1 LSPPATKSHV
11 DGLNVNAGTL
21 DGLDSSQFLRSD
33 TSDIT
38 TGTLTVNTATNTLP
52 LVIARNGSASEAL
65 KIGINDGSA
74 VFKHIQD
81 EAYNGVYQF
90 YVQNDQKL
98 AIDHS
103 GINISGSVKV
113 ADDTRLAPAAGAGTI
128 RWNSGKLQNS
138 DGSEWKD
145 VSYTPLGSNSGTPG
159 TTCLA
164 ILDAGDANG
173 DGIYWIRP
181 GASAAFEAYCYM
193 GGDWPGATLVQS
205 FAGSRSGSENRTA
218 AIGDPIPQPN
228 HSYSSFADTRIN
240 EIKATSPNT
249 NGYIARCHKG
259 GGWVGAGSYCVG
271 FIRTSCTYS
280 GSGTPP
286 VGCEN
291 SWISQSSTSY
301 CTRDQH
307 HDSYRGFEGHN
318 CSNSNGSSW
327 GSYSHVDNQFM
338 IWEHAGGTTYC
349 GGWDTEWNSCELLI
363 R

>member
-1 LSPPATKSHV
+1 LAAALGDDANYASTTTTALGNRYTKAETDGKIVELSPPTDISGKFDKTGGTVS
-11 DGLNVNAGTL
+11 GNVN
-21 DGLDSSQFLRSD
+21 
-33 TSDIT
+33 
-38 TGTLTVNTATNTLP
+38 V
-52 LVIARNGSASEAL
+52 
-65 KIGINDGSA
+65 
-74 VFKHIQD
+74 
-81 EAYNGVYQF
+81 
-90 YVQNDQKL
+90 
-98 AIDHS
+98 
-103 GINISGSVKV
+103 SGSVKV

-138 DGSEWKD
+138 DGSVWKD
-145 VSYTPLGSNSGTPG
+145 ISYTPLGSNSGTPG

-205 FAGSRSGSENRTA
+205 FAGSRGGSENRTA

-280 GSGTPP
+280 GLGPPP

-301 CTRDQH
+301 CLRNQQVAA
-307 HDSYRGFEGHN
+307 YRGFDGHN

-338 IWEHAGGTTYC
+338 IWEHAGGDTYC
-349 GGWDTEWNSCELLI
+349 GGWDVVWNSCELLI